1 MRVNFSSRTIAH
13 CLVKL
18 RVLSLCIPLGG
29 WALPSN
35 AGQANAEFNVSVTL
49 QKAAPT
55 NMGLCTRNNGVGAFG
70 ATVTVVCA
78 TGAVVG
84 LEAIGKG
91 MPWLPVH
98 GGAYRFLTSISS
110 ENQSGTVD
118 SYTGVGTSA
127 TFRVVNS
134 TDQEYTEM
142 TIGW

>member
-1 MRVNFSSRTIAH
+1 MAPPQFLSVRVVALF
-13 CLVKL
+13 LL
-18 RVLSLCIPLGG
+18 LGA
-29 WALPSN
+29 WALPNEAAQTS
-35 AGQANAEFNVSVTL
+35 GSFDVVVSISG
-49 QKAAPT
+49 T
-55 NMGLCTRNNGVGAFG
+55 NTGLCSSNTGVGAFG
-70 ATVTVVCA
+70 ATVTVVCT

-84 LEAIGKG
+84 LEATGKG

-98 GGAYRFLTSISS
+98 GGAYRFLTSVSS

-118 SYTGVGTSA
+118 SYTGIGTSA